1 LVSWKEWL
9 DIGAGREV
17 MHRANVLAEKQVQR
31 PVEGD
36 ASLLVQARQFAQV
49 NSVVTD
55 RLAAEQDRA
64 DLGFQ
69 SLDNSSGRDASQIG
83 FA

>member
-1 LVSWKEWL
+1 
-9 DIGAGREV
+9 

-49 NSVVTD
+49 NSVVAD

-69 SLDNSSGRDASQIG
+69 SLDNSCGRDASQIG